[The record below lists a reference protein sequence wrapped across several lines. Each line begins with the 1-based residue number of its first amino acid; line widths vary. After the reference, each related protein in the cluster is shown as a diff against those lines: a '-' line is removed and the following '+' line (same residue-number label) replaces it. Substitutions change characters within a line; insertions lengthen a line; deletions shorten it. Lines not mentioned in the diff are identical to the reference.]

1 MKECEVE
8 DKFNAPVENIH
19 FKHENYECQFFL
31 NIRLDL
37 PLNGQSNIAKFKLF
51 VYSHL
56 CVLGPTFVFIK

>member
-1 MKECEVE
+1 ME

-19 FKHENYECQFFL
+19 FKHENYVSIFL